1 MCYGTFIV
9 LFIRPPERSL
19 QLPLDV
25 HSLPCGRFLPGG
37 RDDWPVCA
45 MKFREGQVLRR
56 KEMEGEAR
64 GEEVSG
70 GVARGAHVLEVRS
83 GKGERIL
90 M

>member
-9 LFIRPPERSL
+9 MFIRPPFPPL
-19 QLPLDV
+19 QK
-25 HSLPCGRFLPGG
+25 GRFLLGG

-56 KEMEGEAR
+56 RKEMEGEAR

-70 GVARGAHVLEVRS
+70 GVAGGADVLEVRC